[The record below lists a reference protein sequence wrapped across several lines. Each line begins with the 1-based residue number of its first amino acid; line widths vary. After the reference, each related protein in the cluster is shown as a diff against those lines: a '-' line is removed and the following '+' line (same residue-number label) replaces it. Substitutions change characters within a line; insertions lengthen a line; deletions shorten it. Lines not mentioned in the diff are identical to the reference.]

1 METLG
6 QAAPQSDGGCNGSD
20 LQTVTERTA
29 PGPGVTSQL
38 VHVES
43 TESNYNQST
52 APANHTASGH
62 LWLAG
67 HQLAVPVLEN
77 ITGELFQRQFWRKGD
92 SRGLRV
98 TEGLEAV
105 TLVGEG
111 GAWPWGKLRVRW
123 EQEGPREGGKKS
135 LGGRHRAG
143 LGLKG
148 QVESTAFLLSFQRAV
163 QVLIVFPLN

>member
-52 APANHTASGH
+52 APANYMASGH
-62 LWLAG
+62 LWLTG
-67 HQLAVPVLEN
+67 HQLAVLVLEN
-77 ITGELFQRQFWRKGD
+77 ITGELFQRQFWRKED

-105 TLVGEG
+105 TLGGVGGSLAMGKAKSEVGVRGPQGGWEEIFRWKTLSRSGVEG
-111 GAWPWGKLRVRW
+111 SG
-123 EQEGPREGGKKS
+123 
-135 LGGRHRAG
+135 
-143 LGLKG
+143 
-148 QVESTAFLLSFQRAV
+148 
-163 QVLIVFPLN
+163 